1 MAKRREPPRKT
12 IIFLTCLLSIPTLY
26 SILYPALR
34 TGDIRDYLPHLA
46 VGALLGL
53 CHLALRPIL
62 RLISAPIGC
71 ITLGLFG
78 AVIDIGLIYL
88 SAGFVKGFEVPSLF
102 FAVLAALMIN
112 IICALAGG
120 RKR

>member
-1 MAKRREPPRKT
+1 MANKKSPPRKT
-12 IIFLTCLLSIPTLY
+12 IIFLTCLLTIPTLH

-34 TGDIRDYLPHLA
+34 TGDIRDYVPHLV
-46 VGALLGL
+46 VGALLGV
-53 CHLALRPIL
+53 CHLILRPIF

-71 ITLGLFG
+71 LTLGLFG

-112 IICALAGG
+112 AICSLAGG